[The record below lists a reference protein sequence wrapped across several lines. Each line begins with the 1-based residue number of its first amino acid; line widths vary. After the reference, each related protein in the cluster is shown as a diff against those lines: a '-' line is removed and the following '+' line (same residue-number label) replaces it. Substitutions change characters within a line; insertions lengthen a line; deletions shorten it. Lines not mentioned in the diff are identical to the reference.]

1 MTARP
6 AIDLSGYFKLK
17 ALLAPR
23 LRFNQVI
30 YEEILTGLVRAG
42 TVWLDAGCGRRIL
55 PPWRGDAER
64 ALVGTCKLAIGCDLD
79 APAMWAHRTLRRL
92 AASDLEHL
100 PFGAETIDLIT
111 CNMVVEHLDDPAAVF
126 AEFARVLRPSG
137 RVLVHTPNAYSY
149 FVIGSRLLPSG
160 PLKRRLA
167 GALDGRE
174 EAEIFPTRYRANTPG
189 KLRSLMR
196 QAGLREES
204 THLVANDAVLAR
216 VSRVLAALE
225 LLYIRL
231 TLLHA
236 FRLLRV
242 TILASFVKDGGGTP
256 VASVD

>member
-1 MTARP
+1 MP
-6 AIDLSGYFKLK
+6 ATDLSSYFKLK
-17 ALLAPR
+17 AVLAPR

-30 YEEILTGLVRAG
+30 YEEALTGHVRPG

-64 ALVGTCKLAIGCDLD
+64 ALVSTCKLALGCDLD
-79 APAMWAHRTLRRL
+79 TPAMRVHRTLRRL
-92 AASDLEHL
+92 VASDLAHL
-100 PFGAETIDLIT
+100 PFGSETIDLIT
-111 CNMVVEHLDDPAAVF
+111 CNMVVEHLDDPTAVF
-126 AEFARVLRPSG
+126 AELARVLRPGG
-137 RVLVHTPNAYSY
+137 RILVHTPNAYSY
-149 FVIGSRLLPSG
+149 FVIASRLLPSG

-174 EAEIFPTRYRANTPG
+174 EAEVFPTRYRANTPAR
-189 KLRSLMR
+189 LRSLMR

-204 THLVANDAVLAR
+204 CHLVANDAVLAR
-216 VSRVLAALE
+216 VSRVLAAIE

-242 TILASFVKDGGGTP
+242 TILASFVKDGRGAPLIG
-256 VASVD
+256 VH